1 MLAVSTWKMQK
12 VAKTFSHKLL
22 KLGKNTGKSQKTL
35 GIFFVHHSEVEREY
49 SSLYTCERKA
59 KGWDLSPLQSL
70 WITQESSQF
79 LFHRKIRCCYCCFVV
94 VWFCFVF
101 FVKAAACRP
110 FPCFYYFITSYQVDK
125 EQKRPTCLL
134 CLWGQI
140 KTCKARGQ
148 KDFKV
153 NLVPTMSEGTTMGTA
168 LEESLTSCFSSH
180 FYSPQYSSPQKPETI
195 KTNRKMRKRSTWYHH
210 KESRWKY

>member
-1 MLAVSTWKMQK
+1 MVLQPKYFGNSKIDRWQSLKCFSSDGLLLAVSTWKMQK

-22 KLGKNTGKSQKTL
+22 KLCKNTGKSQKTL

-134 CLWGQI
+134 CLWG
-140 KTCKARGQ
+140 
-148 KDFKV
+148 
-153 NLVPTMSEGTTMGTA
+153 
-168 LEESLTSCFSSH
+168 
-180 FYSPQYSSPQKPETI
+180 
-195 KTNRKMRKRSTWYHH
+195 H
-210 KESRWKY
+210 K